1 MKCPNCE
8 GAGYM
13 EYEHGLIR
21 IGCSACG
28 GTGQKA
34 DTRFEVVNS
43 AIPLATESTEMIE
56 VAPGKYEV
64 PDDSRDRASVLI
76 AITNNHTPAVELT
89 PVPDAADVIIP
100 PVEEVVIDR
109 VELYRDDEQ
118 GITPIARIEV
128 EADANTGNA
137 RTGKDNKPSRVK
149 NPGKPKQR
157 EPRKPGGKAT
167 KKTI

>member
-1 MKCPNCE
+1 MKCPDCE

-21 IGCSACG
+21 IRCSTCN
-28 GTGQKA
+28 GTG
-34 DTRFEVVNS
+34 EVDE
-43 AIPLATESTEMIE
+43 ATTPAAESTEMVE

-64 PDDSRDRASVLI
+64 PD
-76 AITNNHTPAVELT
+76 
-89 PVPDAADVIIP
+89 
-100 PVEEVVIDR
+100 
-109 VELYRDDEQ
+109 
-118 GITPIARIEV
+118 G
-128 EADANTGNA
+128 NTGNA